1 MHELANFD
9 VSRAPARQRAVTGTK
24 TGKTDVSQSSAPFRR
39 VEQACRKCMFR
50 PGSLEPPSRHGA
62 RRSRTLA
69 SEQSPTRARWRA
81 RATPTIGVES
91 TGFAIPARPRHG
103 VWSFGKDLSYQFS
116 SWWPRGSVARPRGS
130 QTKVIAFD
138 ICAMSGV
145 IAAVTI
151 GTARSK
157 LLNTVLS
164 GSDDTALVARD
175 LIFSPGAPTVLDLRA
190 CTLTN
195 GGTTGT

>member
-1 MHELANFD
+1 MHVPTRIVGAAVETWRAPVTHSRIRAVANFRATPREIHSND
-9 VSRAPARQRAVTGTK
+9 RGRNHRFRDLCSRPRKGAELWERSVLPVFVLVATRFGRAPA
-24 TGKTDVSQSSAPFRR
+24 
-39 VEQACRKCMFR
+39 
-50 PGSLEPPSRHGA
+50 
-62 RRSRTLA
+62 
-69 SEQSPTRARWRA
+69 
-81 RATPTIGVES
+81 
-91 TGFAIPARPRHG
+91 
-103 VWSFGKDLSYQFS
+103 
-116 SWWPRGSVARPRGS
+116 GS

-175 LIFSPGAPTVLDLRA
+175 LFFSPCAPTVLDLRA
-190 CTLTN
+190 CTLTEPAAVGYLFRAHSQN
-195 GGTTGT
+195 FRARTRQGRPAK